1 MWSFFLAS
9 STIVSRQGGASVYQL
24 TLHKNTN
31 GFDRS
36 LGVKSHVG
44 LRFADDKAWKCVD
57 PSSRR
62 APFLLQEADPPF
74 QTLTLPPPHPQAH
87 RVDAPSFQRSKWKG
101 SAHGKRRRKER
112 APIETG
118 RAVRVPRRSGY
129 CAPSCAGRINGL
141 ARALTVGDGRAC
153 CELAS
158 GGEGGNC
165 RGSDTTRAGLGR
177 KGGRKGR
184 SSRRAGG
191 EKRPGSSSGCGAGP
205 RAGCTARRTAP
216 RSART
221 CLRRRGSPG
230 RAPRPGR
237 RGSARQSRRR

>member
-74 QTLTLPPPHPQAH
+74 QTLTLPPP
-87 RVDAPSFQRSKWKG
+87 PSAGSSSRRPFVSKVKME
-101 SAHGKRRRKER
+101 GKRAWEKKEEGTR
-112 APIETG
+112 PD
-118 RAVRVPRRSGY
+118 R
-129 CAPSCAGRINGL
+129 NG
-141 ARALTVGDGRAC
+141 
-153 CELAS
+153 
-158 GGEGGNC
+158 
-165 RGSDTTRAGLGR
+165 
-177 KGGRKGR
+177 
-184 SSRRAGG
+184 SRRAGPAQ
-191 EKRPGSSSGCGAGP
+191 ERLLCPLLCRPDQWLGSCFD
-205 RAGCTARRTAP
+205 
-216 RSART
+216 
-221 CLRRRGSPG
+221 
-230 RAPRPGR
+230 
-237 RGSARQSRRR
+237 SRRRTCVLRACKRGRGGQLQGIGYNAGGTRTQRGEEGKVV